1 MAQHFHITHLSA
13 HKPPKESSSPST
25 ILQLANRL
33 LPAGP
38 KELEDGR
45 NPKEPGGFVP
55 RATVSQEKRETVPPP
70 PNGLPNQNKKV
81 IVIGAGIAGLRAASV
96 LRAHGIQ
103 VVVLEARPD
112 RIGGRIYT
120 SRKPGHGPRDI
131 GAAWMHETANNK
143 LVRLIGQLKIEHY
156 YDDGTPLYFTR
167 DGRLGSQFKAKK
179 VADEFA
185 DFCEWYYEE
194 NPDAEDKNVL
204 EFINEWLSTHPLVTE
219 DERLWAPQAAREV
232 EAWIG
237 TSLEVASSKHLN
249 YFATERNLYMKGGY
263 DTIVN
268 WAATNLRDPGT
279 IRLGHKVTK
288 LDWTDDDK
296 RSCVVHVST
305 DDGKSSTFVA
315 DAVICTLPLGVLK
328 HNLVEFSPPISKPL
342 TMGLDKLSFGALG
355 KIFVEFETVF
365 WPKDNDQFIYYPEP
379 NEHFDENSIFSY
391 MTVTSNNWIMSGTKE
406 LSVQIVEP
414 LTQRIEA
421 MKSDDEIYTFFEPL
435 FKLYRTEPYKKLPP
449 VVNLETTHWTQ
460 DPFAG
465 FGTYTA
471 DKTGDDPEAWF
482 NAMDNNKASKLQFAG
497 EHCAQTGNGCVH
509 GAFATG
515 ETAAV
520 NLLAHFG
527 VPHNG
532 GDLYSRRPSR
542 KTTPPRH

>member
-1 MAQHFHITHLSA
+1 MAQHFHIAQITA
-13 HKPPKESSSPST
+13 HKPKESSSPST
-25 ILQLANRL
+25 ILQLAHRL
-33 LPAGP
+33 LPSPAAVN
-38 KELEDGR
+38 ELEDGL
-45 NPKEPGGFVP
+45 NPEGPEHAVQDV
-55 RATVSQEKRETVPPP
+55 VSQEKRGTSAQDGTPAP
-70 PNGLPNQNKKV
+70 KKV
-81 IVIGAGIAGLRAASV
+81 IVVGAGIAGLRAASV
-96 LRAHGIQ
+96 LRTHGVQ

-120 SRKPGHGPRDI
+120 SRKAGHAPRDI

-143 LVRLIGQLKIEHY
+143 LVRLIGQLSIEHY
-156 YDDGTPLYFTR
+156 YDDGTPLYYTR

-185 DFCEWYYEE
+185 DFCAWYYEE
-194 NPDAEDKNVL
+194 NPDAEDKPAL
-204 EFINEWLSTHPLVTE
+204 TFIREWLSDHPLVSE

-237 TSLEVASSKHLN
+237 TSLEQASSKHLA

-263 DTIVN
+263 DTIID
-268 WAATNLRDPGT
+268 WTASNLRDPGI
-279 IRLGHKVTK
+279 IRLGHQVTK
-288 LDWTDDDK
+288 IDWNDDNTQ
-296 RSCVVHVST
+296 SPCVVHAT
-305 DDGKSSTFVA
+305 TPDGSLTPFTA
-315 DAVICTLPLGVLK
+315 DAVVCTLPLGVLK
-328 HNLVEFSPPISKPL
+328 HELVDFNPALPRQLSLGIE
-342 TMGLDKLSFGALG
+342 KLGYGALG
-355 KIFVEFETVF
+355 KIFVEFESVF

-379 NEHFDENSIFSY
+379 TTDAFDEDSIFSY

-421 MKSDDEIYTFFEPL
+421 MTSETEIYAFFEPL
-435 FKLYRTEPYKKLPP
+435 FKLFRTEPYKKLPP

-471 DKTGDDPEAWF
+471 DKTGDDPEIWF
-482 NAMDNNKASKLQFAG
+482 NAVENNKESKLQFAG
-497 EHCAQTGNGCVH
+497 EHCTRTGNGCVH

-520 NLLAHFG
+520 NILTSLG
-527 VPHNG
+527 IPYNG

-542 KTTPPRH
+542 RKSPSGH

>member
-1 MAQHFHITHLSA
+1 MAQQFHIAHLSS
-13 HKPPKESSSPST
+13 HVPKESSSPST

-33 LPAGP
+33 LPAP
-38 KELEDGR
+38 AVSKELEDGR
-45 NPKEPGGFVP
+45 NPKEPSV
-55 RATVSQEKRETVPPP
+55 VSQELWDTPRDGTS
-70 PNGLPNQNKKV
+70 NQNKV
-81 IVIGAGIAGLRAASV
+81 VVVVGAGIAGLRAASV
-96 LRAHGIQ
+96 LRSHGVQ

-120 SRKPGHGPRDI
+120 SRKPGHAPRDI

-143 LVRLIGQLKIEHY
+143 LVRLIGELNIEHY
-156 YDDGTPLYFTR
+156 YDDGTPLYYTK

-185 DFCEWYYEE
+185 DYCEWYYDE
-194 NPDAEDKNVL
+194 NPDAEDKPAL
-204 EFINEWLSTHPLVTE
+204 TFIKEWLNNHPLVTE

-237 TSLEVASSKHLN
+237 TSLEQASSKHLA

-263 DTIVN
+263 DSIVD
-268 WAATNLRDPGT
+268 WAASTLREPEI
-279 IRLGHKVTK
+279 IRLGHVVTK
-288 LDWTDDDK
+288 IEWSDDHNP
-296 RSCVVHVST
+296 CVVHT
-305 DDGKSSTFVA
+305 ATEDGENPVFTA
-315 DAVICTLPLGVLK
+315 DAVVCTLPLGVLK
-328 HNLVEFSPPISKPL
+328 HNLVDFSPSLPKDLSLGIQ
-342 TMGLDKLSFGALG
+342 KLGYGALG
-355 KIFVEFETVF
+355 KIFVEFESVF

-379 NEHFDENSIFSY
+379 TTDAIDESSIFSY

-421 MKSDDEIYTFFEPL
+421 MTSDQEIYAFFEPL
-435 FKLYRTEPYKKLPP
+435 FKLFRTEPYKKLPP

-460 DPFAG
+460 DRFAG

-471 DKTGDDPEAWF
+471 DKTGDEPEIWMTAV
-482 NAMDNNKASKLQFAG
+482 DNNKGSTLQFAG
-497 EHCAQTGNGCVH
+497 EHCTRTGNGCVH
-509 GAFATG
+509 GAFAAG

-520 NLLAHFG
+520 NLLGVLG

-542 KTTPPRH
+542 RTPPRY